1 MTATSILAPVK
12 FCKKCHCETER
23 YKNGSCKPCARRNAM
38 AWSLANKERKRS
50 NLAKWHTNNAAYVK
64 ERKAKNYLENA
75 EANRAKAAM
84 YYAVHGVSARA
95 YAREKRELNKDAA
108 IARAIEWR
116 KKNPEKS
123 RLSSARW
130 QRENP
135 NVVVIIKANR
145 RARKCAA
152 GGNLSSDLKSKLFA
166 LQRGKCACCGLP
178 LGDKYHLD
186 HIMPLALG
194 GSNTDDN
201 IQLLRSCCNSQKH
214 AKHPIDFMQSRGF
227 LL

>member
-1 MTATSILAPVK
+1 MSDSNSTAVK
-12 FCKKCHCETER
+12 FCKKCQCDTER
-23 YKNGSCKPCARRNAM
+23 YNNGRCRPCACRNAKE
-38 AWSLANKERKRS
+38 WGLANEERKRA
-50 NLAKWHTNNAAYVK
+50 NLAKWHANNAAYVK
-64 ERKAKNYLENA
+64 ECKAKNYLENA

-84 YYAVHGVSARA
+84 YYAVHSVSAKA
-95 YAREKRELNKDAA
+95 YAREKRALNKDAA

-130 QRENP
+130 QRNKP

-145 RARKCAA
+145 RARKCAVD
-152 GGNLSSDLKSKLFA
+152 GNLSSDLKSKLFT

-178 LGDKYHLD
+178 LGSNYHMD

-201 IQLLRSCCNSQKH
+201 IQLLRQRCNNQKYS
-214 AKHPIDFMQSRGF
+214 KHPIDFMQSRGF